1 MTHTSLR
8 VFAFAVK
15 VSSFAGPV
23 VISMVAVGPAAASL
37 AAPCVDA
44 TAKAPLKPL
53 LQRKAIGSCLFDSGN
68 VEHRVVWCLVSA
80 DSWKT
85 SAYQSWEF
93 QLVEAELEGFCFL
106 TKSAGRIEC
115 KMSINLTFGWGVQHK
130 RLKTQRALKQD
141 TVRAPYLHWW
151 YPILTLRASEAKS
164 PLAPM
169 KRKGACQC
177 SKCKDTEE
185 IDACPSRT
193 LLFQPYKRYQVPN
206 WLLRVESRTR
216 INN

>member
-1 MTHTSLR
+1 MTANEGPQLLQLQLAQLEGHTRPLTNERRPTYPAKKNDSSSDVRQPSSAMTHTSLR

-80 DSWKT
+80 DS
-85 SAYQSWEF
+85 
-93 QLVEAELEGFCFL
+93 
-106 TKSAGRIEC
+106 
-115 KMSINLTFGWGVQHK
+115 
-130 RLKTQRALKQD
+130 
-141 TVRAPYLHWW
+141 
-151 YPILTLRASEAKS
+151 
-164 PLAPM
+164 
-169 KRKGACQC
+169 
-177 SKCKDTEE
+177 
-185 IDACPSRT
+185 
-193 LLFQPYKRYQVPN
+193 
-206 WLLRVESRTR
+206 
-216 INN
+216 